1 MAEKKRTGKKKPNR
15 SNLTGVITIA
25 GIVAVLLVVLLSGSQ
40 KLSVRN
46 EQYESQ
52 KEELSQQIQD
62 EEVRSG
68 EIEKLK
74 DDSVFD
80 KDKIALVEAEGL
92 RQFKRIYREDGQRK
106 TGTRLSERNYFQGC
120 TVTGDT

>member
-1 MAEKKRTGKKKPNR
+1 M
-15 SNLTGVITIA
+15 
-25 GIVAVLLVVLLSGSQ
+25 LVVLLSGSQ

-68 EIEKLK
+68 EIVKLK
-74 DDSVFD
+74 DYVNSKEFIE
-80 KDKIALVEAEGL
+80 KMAREKLGLVYRNEIIFKAE
-92 RQFKRIYREDGQRK
+92 Q
-106 TGTRLSERNYFQGC
+106 
-120 TVTGDT
+120 

>member
-15 SNLTGVITIA
+15 SNLAGVITIA

-62 EEVRSG
+62 EEVRNG

-74 DDSVFD
+74 DYVNSKEFIE
-80 KDKIALVEAEGL
+80 KMAREKLGLVYRNEIIFKAE
-92 RQFKRIYREDGQRK
+92 Q
-106 TGTRLSERNYFQGC
+106 
-120 TVTGDT
+120 

>member
-15 SNLTGVITIA
+15 SNLAGVITIA

-62 EEVRSG
+62 VEVRSG

-74 DDSVFD
+74 DYVNSKEFIE
-80 KDKIALVEAEGL
+80 KMAREKLGLVYRNEII
-92 RQFKRIYREDGQRK
+92 FKATQ
-106 TGTRLSERNYFQGC
+106 
-120 TVTGDT
+120 

>member
-1 MAEKKRTGKKKPNR
+1 MAEKKEPEKRSRTE
-15 SNLTGVITIA
+15 VIWQAIITIA

-52 KEELSQQIQD
+52 KEELSQQIKD

-74 DDSVFD
+74 DYVNSKEFIE
-80 KDKIALVEAEGL
+80 KMAREKLGLVYRNEII
-92 RQFKRIYREDGQRK
+92 FKAAQ
-106 TGTRLSERNYFQGC
+106 
-120 TVTGDT
+120 

>member
-15 SNLTGVITIA
+15 SNLAGVITIA

-52 KEELSQQIQD
+52 K
-62 EEVRSG
+62 
-68 EIEKLK
+68 
-74 DDSVFD
+74 
-80 KDKIALVEAEGL
+80 
-92 RQFKRIYREDGQRK
+92 
-106 TGTRLSERNYFQGC
+106 
-120 TVTGDT
+120 